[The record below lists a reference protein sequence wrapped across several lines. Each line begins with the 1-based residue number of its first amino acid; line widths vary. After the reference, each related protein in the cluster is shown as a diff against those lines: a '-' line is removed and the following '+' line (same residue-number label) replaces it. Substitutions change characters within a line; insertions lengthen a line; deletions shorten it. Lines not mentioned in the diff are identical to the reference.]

1 MGISSL
7 ACEVNM
13 SSQVKV
19 DARMKMECHLCN
31 MEFSKTDFKKHQ
43 LIHRAES
50 FLCPHCDAA
59 YKHLKHRDNH
69 VQTKHELESEPVLE
83 KRANVVKKLDFEEDK
98 ESNVSKH
105 YKTPKKE
112 TKTPRKEAKTIKK
125 EKRSLETDAKT
136 IKKETNA
143 LKGDP
148 KTPKKETK
156 TPKKETKTPRKEA
169 KTPMK
174 ASKTL
179 KDFKYLKVDN
189 CIGCKKTFST
199 AEELMLH
206 VKKSPECEK
215 KQKYSDI
222 LEWVKGGSRG
232 EFADFN
238 SKEMITTQENF
249 QVNKKEEKRT
259 SFENI
264 FPKPSFGSNKTK
276 KVAYVK

>member
-59 YKHLKHRDNH
+59 YKHQKHRDNH
-69 VQTKHELESEPVLE
+69 VQTKHELESEPDLE
-83 KRANVVKKLDFEEDK
+83 KRANVVKKLDFEENK

-112 TKTPRKEAKTIKK
+112 SKTPRKEY
-125 EKRSLETDAKT
+125 RSLEKDAKT

-148 KTPKKETK
+148 KTPKKE
-156 TPKKETKTPRKEA
+156 
-169 KTPMK
+169 
-174 ASKTL
+174 
-179 KDFKYLKVDN
+179 
-189 CIGCKKTFST
+189 
-199 AEELMLH
+199 
-206 VKKSPECEK
+206 
-215 KQKYSDI
+215 
-222 LEWVKGGSRG
+222 
-232 EFADFN
+232 
-238 SKEMITTQENF
+238 
-249 QVNKKEEKRT
+249 
-259 SFENI
+259 
-264 FPKPSFGSNKTK
+264 
-276 KVAYVK
+276 

>member
-112 TKTPRKEAKTIKK
+112 SK
-125 EKRSLETDAKT
+125 
-136 IKKETNA
+136 A
-143 LKGDP
+143 LKGAP

-156 TPKKETKTPRKEA
+156 TPKKETKTP
-169 KTPMK
+169 
-174 ASKTL
+174 
-179 KDFKYLKVDN
+179 
-189 CIGCKKTFST
+189 
-199 AEELMLH
+199 
-206 VKKSPECEK
+206 
-215 KQKYSDI
+215 
-222 LEWVKGGSRG
+222 
-232 EFADFN
+232 
-238 SKEMITTQENF
+238 
-249 QVNKKEEKRT
+249 KKE
-259 SFENI
+259 
-264 FPKPSFGSNKTK
+264 TK
-276 KVAYVK
+276 